1 MDKTIVLPFLAFL
14 LGVIV
19 ESYVVEVPK
28 EEIADPK
35 SSEDRSNVIKK
46 SDESAVQFMIQWMNK
61 AQNVSTIIPE
71 NFEKPYDSM
80 IGDLFSRFND
90 TIPVA
95 EITRD
100 PKTSFSEEV
109 IKPLSLNSMWFSE
122 FGMKDTLVHSELRFY
137 RDFSKRKIIPHRKYF
152 NLNVTVYRIL
162 ANQSDQ
168 LVYVNSTILPAFKSG
183 WFSVDITDCYRHW
196 MTYPEE
202 NHGIK
207 LVLKVPKIRSE
218 LYYTVN
224 ANVAGVVDFEADV
237 RKHPFLV
244 NFYDKS
250 KASEGYFEK
259 LFWEKLMSS
268 ANETLE
274 KQ

>member
-1 MDKTIVLPFLAFL
+1 MDKTIVLLFLTFL

-28 EEIADPK
+28 EEITDPK
-35 SSEDRSNVIKK
+35 YSEDRSNVIKK

-61 AQNVSTIIPE
+61 AQKVPTTIPE
-71 NFEKPYDSM
+71 NFEKSYDSM
-80 IGDLFSRFND
+80 IGDLYSRFND

-100 PKTSFSEEV
+100 PNTAFSEEV
-109 IKPLSLNSMWFSE
+109 IKPLSLNFMWFSE
-122 FGMKDTLVHSELRFY
+122 FGIKDTLMHSELR
-137 RDFSKRKIIPHRKYF
+137 
-152 NLNVTVYRIL
+152 IL
-162 ANQSDQ
+162 VNQSDE
-168 LVYVNSTILPAFKSG
+168 LVYVNSTFLPAFKSG

-196 MTYPEE
+196 MAHPEE

-224 ANVAGVVDFEADV
+224 ANVAGVEDFEADV

-268 ANETLE
+268 ANETG
-274 KQ
+274 K